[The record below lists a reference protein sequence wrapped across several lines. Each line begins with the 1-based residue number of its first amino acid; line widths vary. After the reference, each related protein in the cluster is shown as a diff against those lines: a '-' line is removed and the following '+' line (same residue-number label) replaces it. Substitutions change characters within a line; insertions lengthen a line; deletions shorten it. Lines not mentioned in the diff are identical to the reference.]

1 MLFSLLYSF
10 LRLQLTIGH
19 WDQDTSDWFYC
30 PQPQHPEDVT
40 NCSPPEK
47 TLVQEECIPATAEL
61 SPSKHKYAE
70 DNMEVDEVSFGS
82 CHMPFYMEQVPNF
95 WEDMRT
101 VSHPDIWLWL
111 GDNMYKDGS
120 NINEKRLQ
128 YNKVKEEPRYKEN
141 GPINSESPIP
151 IMAGWDDHDY
161 AYNDGGSEYLCKE
174 QSQVLSTYCI
184 IYYILYAGLNF
195 IVR

>member
-1 MLFSLLYSF
+1 MGLSILFSFLLMIIFEGDHHYI
-10 LRLQLTIGH
+10 LA
-19 WDQDTSDWFYC
+19 TSRHSLC
-30 PQPQHPEDVT
+30 PPYPSETPDCCPPQHQEDVDVD
-40 NCSPPEK
+40 NSSD
-47 TLVQEECIPATAEL
+47 QEDCVPATADL
-61 SPSKHKYAE
+61 SPLRHVYAVE
-70 DNMEVDEVSFGS
+70 NLGVDKVSFGS
-82 CHMPFYMEQVPNF
+82 CHMPEGMERVPNF

-128 YNKVKEEPRYKEN
+128 YNKVKEEPRYKEH

-161 AYNDGGSEYLCKE
+161 GYNDGGSEYLCKE
-174 QSQVLSTYCI
+174 QSQVLSK
-184 IYYILYAGLNF
+184 YYIIFYMY
-195 IVR
+195 